1 MCVTVVVYVWECVCV
16 CVYVCRVSLMC
27 VPPLLVPGVE
37 GGKSISSHSQYLSA
51 KKTKPNIFSIIY
63 NIIIIDFL
71 FCNFVYKPFIMTFT
85 RCFFFYYYV

>member
-1 MCVTVVVYVWECVCV
+1 MCICA
-16 CVYVCRVSLMC
+16 
-27 VPPLLVPGVE
+27 E
-37 GGKSISSHSQYLSA
+37 GTFDVRATAAGAGGGGREVDFESQPNISVG

-85 RCFFFYYYV
+85 RCFFFYYYYV